1 MKPSRVIGRAV
12 AVLGACSAFAASA
25 IAQQAATTQGQGQG
39 QSLADYT
46 DADARAV
53 LKARIAA
60 LKAVIELTPEQE
72 KLWPPLEAA
81 MLDIARS
88 AAERRKQRQATRPT
102 DFLDVLAMVAA
113 GEEARA
119 RDIRRF
125 ITAAKPLAD
134 SLNAEQKRRMP
145 AFLGMTD
152 YGNQPSSGLWLFHG
166 EEG

>member
-1 MKPSRVIGRAV
+1 MKPSRMIVRAV
-12 AVLGACSAFAASA
+12 AVLCACSAFAASA
-25 IAQQAATTQGQGQG
+25 IAQQAASAPGQGQG
-39 QSLADYT
+39 QSLPDYT

-60 LKAVIELTPEQE
+60 LKAVIELTPEQD

-88 AAERRKQRQATRPT
+88 AAERRKQRQAAKPAS
-102 DFLDVLAMVAA
+102 FLDVLAMVAA

-125 ITAAKPLAD
+125 IAAAKPLAD
-134 SLNAEQKRRMP
+134 ALNAEQKRRMP

-152 YGNQPSSGLWLFHG
+152 YGNQSSSGLWLFHD